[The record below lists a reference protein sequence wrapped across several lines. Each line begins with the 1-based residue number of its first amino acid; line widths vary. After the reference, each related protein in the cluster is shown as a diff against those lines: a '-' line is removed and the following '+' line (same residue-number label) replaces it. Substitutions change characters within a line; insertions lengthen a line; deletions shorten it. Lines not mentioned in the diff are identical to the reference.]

1 MNNNKKSYGILT
13 ISFSV
18 VLATLLILSGSKMLV
33 FGQIQNEKNPNNN
46 SNININYNTTLTG
59 NQQVPPIKT
68 NGIGT
73 ASFELFDDN
82 KTLHYQINVLD
93 VPKITGIHIHQGK
106 LGENGDVIVN
116 LYNSKENIFQNENET
131 KMSQIESSSVT
142 INGNTQSSLVAS
154 GTINNSDLEGPLS
167 GKNLSDLITLM
178 QSKNTYVNVH
188 SEAYPDGEIRG
199 QIT

>member
-1 MNNNKKSYGILT
+1 MKYNKKSYGIQT
-13 ISFSV
+13 IFFSI
-18 VLATLLILSGSKMLV
+18 VLITLIILSGSKIGV
-33 FGQIQNEKNPNNN
+33 FGQLQSEDNLKDN
-46 SNININYNTTLTG
+46 SDINYNATLTG
-59 NQQVPPIKT
+59 SQQVPPVKT

-73 ASFELFDDN
+73 ASFELLDDH

-131 KMSQIESSSVT
+131 KLSQIESSSVT
-142 INGNTQSSLVAS
+142 INGNTQSSLIAS

-167 GKNLSDLITLM
+167 GKDISDLITLM

-188 SEAYPDGEIRG
+188 SETYPDGEIRG